1 MSVFIGNW
9 CTLPTNY
16 GPFRMYDTG
25 EENVRLITMGD
36 ITKHA
41 EEPYIR
47 IHSSC
52 LASEV
57 FGARDCD
64 CADQLDQSM
73 RLIASEGTGI
83 IIHLHQEGRGHGL
96 SKKIEAVRTMEK
108 FGVDTA
114 ESFEILNLDQ
124 DVRNYE
130 SAISILSALGISK
143 VKLISNNPRKK
154 EQLERNGIRVSEQRT
169 YPIIRQENVDYLH
182 SKNEKLGHKL
192 PLENPGD
199 AVDEIHFYH
208 SNRSYGS
215 FSNFSKHPV
224 YLKGT
229 IWPTSEHYYQSSK
242 FDDAELR
249 EMIRRS
255 PSPMAAKSLAAEN
268 GDRQVIDWPNK
279 KDAVMYEALNAKF
292 SQHPELRA
300 LLISSG
306 KRRLV
311 ERPTNDDYWGEDD
324 EGVGQNMLGK
334 LLMQL
339 RDQIDSD
346 T

>member
-1 MSVFIGNW
+1 
-9 CTLPTNY
+9 
-16 GPFRMYDTG
+16 MYDTG
-25 EENVRLITMGD
+25 DENVRLITVGD
-36 ITKHA
+36 IGKLT
-41 EEPYIR
+41 EEPYLR

-73 RLIASEGTGI
+73 CLIASEGTGV

-96 SKKIEAVRTMEK
+96 SKKIRAVRTMEK
-108 FGVDTA
+108 LGVDTA
-114 ESFEILNLDQ
+114 ESFEILDLDQ
-124 DVRNYE
+124 DVRNYD
-130 SAISILSALGISK
+130 SAISILSALGITK

-154 EQLERNGIRVSEQRT
+154 DQLETSGIRVTEQRT
-169 YPIIRQENVDYLH
+169 YPIIRQENVEYLH

-199 AVDEIHFYH
+199 AVGEIHFYH
-208 SNRSYGS
+208 SIRSYGS

-224 YLKGT
+224 HLEGT

-242 FDDAELR
+242 FNDKEIR
-249 EMIRRS
+249 EVIRRS
-255 PSPMAAKSLAAEN
+255 SSPMAAKLLAKEYR
-268 GDRQVIDWPNK
+268 DRQVIDWPNK
-279 KDAVMYEALNAKF
+279 KDAVMYRVLDAKF
-292 SQHPELRA
+292 SQHPELGA
-300 LLISSG
+300 LLKSTG
-306 KRRLV
+306 NKRLV
-311 ERPTNDDYWGEDD
+311 ERPTKDDYWGEDD
-324 EGVGQNMLGK
+324 QGAGQNMLGK

-339 RDQIDSD
+339 RDRMNSD

>member
-1 MSVFIGNW
+1 
-9 CTLPTNY
+9 
-16 GPFRMYDTG
+16 MYDTG
-25 EENVRLITMGD
+25 DENVRLITMGD
-36 ITKHA
+36 IGKLT
-41 EEPYIR
+41 EEPYLR

-73 RLIASEGTGI
+73 RLIASEGTGV

-96 SKKIEAVRTMEK
+96 SKKIRAVRTMEK
-108 FGVDTA
+108 LGVDTA
-114 ESFEILNLDQ
+114 ESFEILDLDQ
-124 DVRNYE
+124 DVRNYD
-130 SAISILSALGISK
+130 SAISILSALGITK

-154 EQLERNGIRVSEQRT
+154 DQLETSGIRVTEQRT
-169 YPIIRQENVDYLH
+169 YPIIRQENMEYLH

-199 AVDEIHFYH
+199 TVGEIHFYH
-208 SNRSYGS
+208 SIRSYGS

-224 YLKGT
+224 HLEGT

-242 FDDAELR
+242 FNDKEIR
-249 EMIRRS
+249 EVIRRS
-255 PSPMAAKSLAAEN
+255 SSPMAAKLVAKEYS
-268 GDRQVIDWPNK
+268 DRQVIDWPKK
-279 KDAVMYEALNAKF
+279 KDAVMYRVLDAKF
-292 SQHPELRA
+292 SQHPELGA
-300 LLISSG
+300 LLKSTG
-306 KRRLV
+306 KKRLV
-311 ERPTNDDYWGEDD
+311 ERPTKDDYWGEDD
-324 EGVGQNMLGK
+324 QGAGQNMLGK

-339 RDQIDSD
+339 RDRMNSD

>member
-1 MSVFIGNW
+1 
-9 CTLPTNY
+9 
-16 GPFRMYDTG
+16 MYDTG
-25 EENVRLITMGD
+25 DENVRLITMGD
-36 ITKHA
+36 IGKLT
-41 EEPYIR
+41 EEPYLR

-73 RLIASEGTGI
+73 CLIASEGTGV

-96 SKKIEAVRTMEK
+96 SKKIRAVRTMEK
-108 FGVDTA
+108 LGVDTA
-114 ESFEILNLDQ
+114 ESFEILDLDQ
-124 DVRNYE
+124 DVRNYD
-130 SAISILSALGISK
+130 SAISILSALGITK

-154 EQLERNGIRVSEQRT
+154 DQLETSGIRVTEQRT
-169 YPIIRQENVDYLH
+169 YPIIRQENVEYLH

-199 AVDEIHFYH
+199 AVGEIHFYH
-208 SNRSYGS
+208 SIRSYGS

-224 YLKGT
+224 HLEGT

-242 FDDAELR
+242 FNDKEIR
-249 EMIRRS
+249 EVIRRS
-255 PSPMAAKSLAAEN
+255 SSPMAAKLLAKEYR
-268 GDRQVIDWPNK
+268 DRQVIDWPNK
-279 KDAVMYEALNAKF
+279 KDAVMYRVLDAKF
-292 SQHPELRA
+292 SQHPELGA
-300 LLISSG
+300 LLKSTG
-306 KRRLV
+306 KKRLV
-311 ERPTNDDYWGEDD
+311 ERPTKDDYWGEDD
-324 EGVGQNMLGK
+324 QGAGQNMLGK

-339 RDQIDSD
+339 RDRMNSD

>member
-1 MSVFIGNW
+1 MPYDSW
-9 CTLPTNY
+9 CTLPTEY

-36 ITKHA
+36 IATLT
-41 EEPYIR
+41 EEPYLR
-47 IHSSC
+47 VHSSC

-73 RLIASEGTGI
+73 RLIATEGTGV

-96 SKKIEAVRTMEK
+96 SKKIRAVRTMEK
-108 FGVDTA
+108 LGVDTA
-114 ESFEILNLDQ
+114 ESFEILDLDQ
-124 DVRNYE
+124 DVRNYD
-130 SAISILSALGISK
+130 SAISILSALGITK

-154 EQLERNGIRVSEQRT
+154 EQLEMSGIRVSEQRT

-192 PLENPGD
+192 PLQNPGD
-199 AVDEIHFYH
+199 TVGEIHFYH
-208 SNRSYGS
+208 SIRSYGS

-224 YLKGT
+224 YLEGM

-242 FDDAELR
+242 FNDEELR
-249 EMIRRS
+249 DLIRRS
-255 PSPMAAKSLAAEN
+255 SSPMAAKLLAVEN
-268 GDRQVIDWPNK
+268 HDRQVIDWPNK
-279 KDAVMYEALNAKF
+279 KDAVMYQVLDAKF
-292 SQHPELRA
+292 SQHPELGA
-300 LLISSG
+300 LLISTG
-306 KRRLV
+306 KKRLV
-311 ERPTNDDYWGEDD
+311 ERPTKDDYWGEDED
-324 EGVGQNMLGK
+324 GVGQNMLGK

-339 RDQIDSD
+339 RDRMNSD

>member
-1 MSVFIGNW
+1 
-9 CTLPTNY
+9 
-16 GPFRMYDTG
+16 MYDTG
-25 EENVRLITMGD
+25 DENVRLITMGD
-36 ITKHA
+36 IGKLT
-41 EEPYIR
+41 EEPYLR

-73 RLIASEGTGI
+73 RLIASEGTGV

-96 SKKIEAVRTMEK
+96 SKKIRAVRTMEK
-108 FGVDTA
+108 LGVDTA
-114 ESFEILNLDQ
+114 ESFEILDLDQ
-124 DVRNYE
+124 DVRNYY
-130 SAISILSALGISK
+130 SAISILSALGITK

-154 EQLERNGIRVSEQRT
+154 EQLETSGIRVSEQRT

-199 AVDEIHFYH
+199 TVGEIHFYH
-208 SNRSYGS
+208 SIRSYGS

-224 YLKGT
+224 YLEGM

-242 FDDAELR
+242 FSDEEIR

-255 PSPMAAKSLAAEN
+255 SSPMAAKLLAKEN
-268 GDRQVIDWPNK
+268 RSRQVIDWDMK
-279 KDAVMYEALNAKF
+279 KEAVMYQALDAKF
-292 SQHPELRA
+292 SQHPELGA
-300 LLISSG
+300 LLISTG
-306 KRRLV
+306 KKRLV

-324 EGVGQNMLGK
+324 QGVGQNTLGK

-339 RDQIDSD
+339 RAQMNSD